1 MKYPLSRVP
10 ALPLLAGTVVGI
22 ILRVSADAGPL
33 WAVAAILAGLA
44 LWMLRRGWPAAM
56 AVFVG
61 VGIFMTNARM
71 PEPVPPAYTGR
82 TVTVN
87 ATVDRNYGD
96 PELSRYYV
104 DVDSIDGHSVSLRL
118 LMNINHPHEYFRP
131 GDAVRGCGVIH
142 VIDRQTDLPDERSL
156 YEVCRN
162 NGVSALLWA
171 EGENIKFMGSK
182 PSVLQAF
189 RHEASLAM
197 EHAIAGIGCDV
208 PTTDFLIATVAGDD
222 DYIDDS
228 TKGEFR
234 TAGIAHILALSG
246 LHVGV
251 IVFLA
256 SLLLTGLHAL
266 PKGRYVA
273 YTLLV
278 VTVLLYAAA
287 TGFSASVGRAAV
299 MAVVFMTSKMLGRH
313 PSPYNS
319 LIVSVLIWLCIN
331 PFWLFSAGLQLSAT
345 AVLAILWLNP
355 LLCPPALSHRLRLVM
370 SYVTVPIIAMAA
382 TSMLTAFYFH
392 ELPVWFLPVNVIAG
406 VIVPL
411 LVGFGAVAAVIAACG
426 LHIEILA
433 RILDWLHMALDSTVS
448 FFASLPYAAITDIY
462 PQWWQM
468 VVYLAAVAVMGWGT
482 FRKRRLVVCS
492 GAMMLVF
499 MIVSFAFHI
508 PEDDGNALYIPRRH
522 GYTDIIIHQKQKT
535 FIITDGV
542 QPQATQYATRLYAD
556 YLGRRGQQ
564 GLTDAPERF
573 ECGSIN
579 RVGRF
584 LTVGDRSFAILNTD
598 TVSLSAPKI
607 DYLIVG
613 KGFTGDVLHAADRVS
628 ADTVLLAASLDRRL
642 RKRFG
647 RELQVAGKPYRDI
660 SETPF
665 AIGF

>member
-1 MKYPLSRVP
+1 MAYPLSRVP
-10 ALPLLAGTVVGI
+10 ALPLLTGTVVGI
-22 ILRVSADAGPL
+22 LLGVGADAGPL
-33 WAVAAILAGLA
+33 LAVAAILAGVT

-56 AVFVG
+56 TVFVG
-61 VGIFMTNARM
+61 VGIFMTDARM
-71 PEPVPPAYTGR
+71 PESVPTAYTGR

-87 ATVDRNYGD
+87 AIVDRQYGD

-104 DVDSIDGHSVSLRL
+104 DVDSIDGHHVSLRL
-118 LMNINHPHEYFRP
+118 LMSINHPHEYFRP
-131 GDAVRGCGVIH
+131 GDAVRGRGVIH
-142 VIDRQTDLPDERSL
+142 VIEQHTDLPDERSL

-171 EGENIKFMGSK
+171 EGENMKFMGSN
-182 PSVLQAF
+182 PSMLQVF
-189 RHEASLAM
+189 RHKASLAM
-197 EHAIAGIGCDV
+197 EHAIAEIGCDV

-228 TKGEFR
+228 TRGEFR

-266 PKGRYVA
+266 PKGRYLV
-273 YTLLV
+273 YTLLI

-299 MAVVFMTSKMLGRH
+299 MAVVFMASKMLNRH

-355 LLCPPALSHRLRLVM
+355 VLCPLTLPHRLRLVM

-392 ELPVWFLPVNVIAG
+392 ELPVWFLPVNVVAG
-406 VIVPL
+406 VTVPL
-411 LVGFGAVAAVIAACG
+411 LVGIGAVAAVIAACG
-426 LHIEILA
+426 LSIDILA
-433 RILDWLHMALDSTVS
+433 HILDWLYMALEGTVS
-448 FFASLPYAAITDIY
+448 FFASLSYAAITDIY

-468 VVYLAAVAVMGWGT
+468 VIYLGAFAVMGWGT

-492 GAMMLVF
+492 GAMMLAFVL
-499 MIVSFAFHI
+499 VSFAFHI
-508 PEDDGNALYIPRRH
+508 PEDEGNALYIPRRH
-522 GYTDIIIHQKQKT
+522 GYTDIIIHQRQKT

-542 QPQATQYATRLYAD
+542 QPQAMQYATRLYAD

-564 GLTDAPERF
+564 ELTEAPERF
-573 ECGSIN
+573 ECGAIY
-579 RVGRF
+579 RVGRY
-584 LTVGDRSFAILNTD
+584 LTVGDRSFALLNTD
-598 TVSLSAPKI
+598 TVSLSAPGVN
-607 DYLIVG
+607 YLIVG
-613 KGFTGDVLHAADRVS
+613 KGFTGDVIHAADGVS

-647 RELQVAGKPYRDI
+647 HELQFAGKPYRDL
-660 SETPF
+660 SQTPF
-665 AIGF
+665 VIGF